1 MNPTAELRERL
12 RRLLNEVIPDGGT
25 ESDTQFLDV
34 DLDEL
39 LIDAQSIYSAVS
51 TGWTMKAGMLQG
63 QIESYGVGQEKYELT
78 SLKDQ
83 LYHALVMADKYAV
96 AAKAS
101 GGSGSLIL
109 KFKLPEVL

>member
-1 MNPTAELRERL
+1 MTPTAELRERL
-12 RRLLNEVIPDGGT
+12 RKLLNEVILDGGT
-25 ESDTQFLDV
+25 ESDTRFLDV

-39 LIDAQSIYSAVS
+39 LIEAQSIYAAAS

-101 GGSGSLIL
+101 GGSLIL
-109 KFKLPEVL
+109 KFKPPEVL